1 MSVSRDNILTII
13 RQNNGVNVDSLARE
27 MQLAPATVRRHLD
40 ILERDGLVDHS
51 EVRKPT
57 GRPQYSF
64 HLTEKGHDSVPKD
77 YSRLLNELVSEIKS
91 IPAADLASRSG
102 DEVLRDSFTRI
113 GEKRAAE
120 YRRGRSPVEAVRAA
134 FEEGGY
140 DPVVETDDNGLKIRV
155 TNCPYRRASIDDEII
170 CTVDRS
176 MVTNLLGSEIEH
188 SVEMSPEENE
198 CIYILGVE
206 HLAKIDSKVLGD

>member
-1 MSVSRDNILTII
+1 MSASRDSIMTII
-13 RQNNGVNVDSLARE
+13 RQNNGVNVDALARE

-77 YSRLLNELVSEIKS
+77 YSRLLNELVSDIKN
-91 IPAADLASRSG
+91 IPTGELGAQTG
-102 DEVLRDSFTRI
+102 DQMLRDSLARI
-113 GEKRAAE
+113 GERRAAE
-120 YRRGRSPVEAVRAA
+120 YAQGRRPVEAVKAA
-134 FEEGGY
+134 FEDGGY
-140 DPVVETDDNGLKIRV
+140 DPVVETDVEGLKIRV

-176 MVTNLLGSEIEH
+176 MIKHLLGDKVEH
-188 SVEMSPEENE
+188 SLEMSPEANE
-198 CIYILGVE
+198 CVYMLSAD
-206 HLAKIDSKVLGD
+206 HLVHVDSVAAGD

>member
-1 MSVSRDNILTII
+1 MSASRDNIMTII
-13 RQNNGVNVDSLARE
+13 RQNNGVNVDALAKE

-77 YSRLLNELVSEIKS
+77 YSRLLNELVSDIKS
-91 IPAADLASRSG
+91 IPTGELGTRTG
-102 DEVLRDSFTRI
+102 DEMLRESLTRI
-113 GEKRAAE
+113 GERRAAE
-120 YRRGRSPVEAVRAA
+120 YAQSRRPVEAVTAA
-134 FEEGGY
+134 FEDGGY
-140 DPVVETDDNGLKIRV
+140 DPVVETDADGLKIRV

-176 MVTNLLGSEIEH
+176 MIKHLLGDKVQH
-188 SVEMSPEENE
+188 SVEMSPEANE
-198 CIYILGVE
+198 CVYMLSSDQLVN
-206 HLAKIDSKVLGD
+206 IDSIAAGD